1 MALVAV
7 WLIVLAPT
15 ASRTLAAAGMPGHVH
30 TAHASMA
37 GMHHHGMDSM
47 EMPATP
53 QGHEDCG
60 AACGYCTL
68 FAQQPALGGSFFV
81 GHVLPVAGHVL
92 AVLPAPHAE
101 LAGRIVH
108 APARGPP
115 FVVTA

>member
-15 ASRTLAAAGMPGHVH
+15 ASRTLAATAMPAH
-30 TAHASMA
+30 AHASMA
-37 GMHHHGMDSM
+37 GMHHHGMGHMD
-47 EMPATP
+47 MPASP
-53 QGHEDCG
+53 QGHEDCD

-81 GHVLPVAGHVL
+81 GHVPPVTRHVL
-92 AVLPAPHAE
+92 ASLPSGR
-101 LAGRIVH
+101 AGPAARVVH